1 MIDIKILRNDPEQ
14 VTATLKNRKTDVDL
28 QKILDLDNERK
39 EIIFRLD
46 QIKQQRNENSG
57 KIGKGKVDPLE
68 KQTLIE
74 ETRRLGDEIKTGDS
88 KLRDLTDEI
97 NNRMLTIPN
106 SLHESTP
113 IGQSEE
119 DNPENYRWGELPVFD
134 FPVKHH
140 ADLAE
145 QLDILDAPRGV
156 KLAHSRFTLVKG
168 AAARLER
175 ALMNFMLDIHTE
187 NHGFEEVI
195 PPLLINSQCLTGT
208 GQLPKFEEDLF
219 KTTDGLYLL
228 PTAEVPLTNIYREE
242 ILKEDALP
250 VYLTAHTPCFRSEAG
265 SYGKDTKGYIRQH
278 QFNKVELV
286 KLTHP
291 DKSYE
296 ELELLLKNATEIL
309 ERLELPYR
317 VISLC
322 SADIGFSAAKCYDI
336 EVWVPS
342 EDRYREISSCSNCTD
357 FQARRANIRFKPNE
371 GGKTRYV
378 HTLNGSALAVGRTV
392 VAILENNQ
400 MSDGSIKIPEVLI
413 PYMRGLT
420 KIEMRT
426 YD

>member
-1 MIDIKILRNDPEQ
+1 MIDIKILRNDSAQ
-14 VTATLKNRKTDVDL
+14 VSASLQNRKADVDL
-28 QKILDLDNERK
+28 QKILDLDNDRK
-39 EIIFRLD
+39 EIVFKLD

-57 KIGKGKVDPLE
+57 KIGKGKVEADE
-68 KQTLIE
+68 KQKLIE
-74 ETRRLGDEIKTGDS
+74 ETRRLGDEIKAGDS
-88 KLRDLTDEI
+88 TLRELTDEI
-97 NNRMLTIPN
+97 HSRMLTIPN
-106 SLHESTP
+106 LLHESTP

-119 DNPENYRWGELPVFD
+119 DNPENYRWGDLPVFD

-145 QLDILDAPRGV
+145 QLDILDTPRGV

-168 AAARLER
+168 AAAKLER
-175 ALMNFMLDIHTE
+175 ALMNFMLDIHTDT
-187 NHGFEEVI
+187 NGFEEVS
-195 PPLLINSQCLTGT
+195 PPLLLNSQCLTGT

-219 KTTDGLYLL
+219 KTTEGLYLL

-242 ILKEDALP
+242 ILKEDDLP

-291 DKSYE
+291 EKSYE
-296 ELELLLKNATEIL
+296 ELELLLKNATGIL
-309 ERLELPYR
+309 EMLELPYR

-357 FQARRANIRFKPNE
+357 FQARRANIRFKPKE

-420 KIEMRT
+420 KIEMRS
-426 YD
+426 

>member
-1 MIDIKILRNDPEQ
+1 MIDIKILRNDPGHVQ
-14 VTATLKNRKTDVDL
+14 KTLTNRRTDVDL
-28 QKILDLDNERK
+28 QKILDLDSERK
-39 EIIFRLD
+39 EIIFQLD
-46 QIKQQRNENSG
+46 QLKQQRNENSG
-57 KIGKGKVDPLE
+57 KIGQGKIDPAE
-68 KQTLIE
+68 KQNLIA
-74 ETRRLGDEIKTGDS
+74 ETRRLGDEIKAGDA
-88 KLRDLTDEI
+88 KLKELEEEVHGI
-97 NNRMLTIPN
+97 MLTIPN
-106 SLHESTP
+106 LLHESTP
-113 IGQSEE
+113 IGLSED
-119 DNPENYRWGELPVFD
+119 DNPENRRWGEIPEFD
-134 FPVKHH
+134 FPVKDH

-168 AAARLER
+168 AAAQLER

-187 NHGFEEVI
+187 IHGFEEII
-195 PPLLINSQCLTGT
+195 PPYLINSQCLTGT

-219 KTTDGLYLL
+219 KTTEGLYLL

-242 ILKEDALP
+242 ILNEESLP
-250 VYLTAHTPCFRSEAG
+250 IYLTAHTPCFRSEAG

-286 KLTHP
+286 KLVHP
-291 DKSYE
+291 EESYA
-296 ELELLLKNATEIL
+296 ELELLVKNATDIL

-342 EDRYREISSCSNCTD
+342 ENRYREISSCSNCTD
-357 FQARRANIRFKPNE
+357 FQARRANIRFKPKE
-371 GGKTRYV
+371 GGKTRFV
-378 HTLNGSALAVGRTV
+378 HTLNGSALAVGRTL

-400 MSDGSIKIPEVLI
+400 MEDGRIKIPKELI

-420 KIEMRT
+420 KIELKK
-426 YD
+426 

>member
-1 MIDIKILRNDPEQ
+1 MIDIKILRNDSKK
-14 VTATLKNRKTDVDL
+14 VADTLTNRKAEVDL
-28 QKILDLDNERK
+28 KTILKFDEERK
-39 EIIFRLD
+39 EIIFKLD
-46 QIKQQRNENSG
+46 QLKQLRNENSG
-57 KIGKGKVDPLE
+57 KIGKGKVDSDE
-68 KQTLIE
+68 KQQLIA
-74 ETRRLGDEIKTGDS
+74 ETRRLGDEIKGGDA
-88 KLRDLTDEI
+88 KIRELEEEI
-97 NNRMLTIPN
+97 YNRMATIPN
-106 SLHESTP
+106 LLHESTP
-113 IGQSEE
+113 VGESED
-119 DNPENYRWGELPVFD
+119 DNPEDRRWGEPRVFD
-134 FPVKHH
+134 FDIKHH

-145 QLDILDAPRGV
+145 QLDIMDVPRGV
-156 KLAHSRFTLVKG
+156 KIAHSRFTLVKG
-168 AAARLER
+168 AAAQLER

-187 NHGFEEVI
+187 KHGFQEII
-195 PPLLINSQCLTGT
+195 PPYLLNSQCLTGT

-219 KTTDGLYLL
+219 KTTEGLYLL

-242 ILKEDALP
+242 ILKEELLP
-250 VYLTAHTPCFRSEAG
+250 IYLTAHTPCFRSEAG

-286 KLTHP
+286 KLVHP
-291 DKSYE
+291 DNSYD
-296 ELELLLKNATEIL
+296 ELESLTKNATDIL
-309 ERLELPYR
+309 ELLELPYR

-357 FQARRANIRFKPNE
+357 FQARRANIRFKPKE
-371 GGKTRYV
+371 GGKSRFV

-400 MSDGSIKIPEVLI
+400 MSDGSIKIPKVLI

-426 YD
+426 

>member
-1 MIDIKILRNDPEQ
+1 MIDIKTLRNNTDQ
-14 VTATLKNRKTDVDL
+14 VADTLKNRKADVNL
-28 QKILDLDNERK
+28 EKILALDSERK
-39 EIIFRLD
+39 EIIFKLD
-46 QIKQQRNENSG
+46 QLKQQRNENSG
-57 KIGKGKVDPLE
+57 KIGKGKLDPE
-68 KQTLIE
+68 TKQKLID
-74 ETRRLGDEIKTGDS
+74 ETRRFGDEIKAGDV
-88 KLRDLTDEI
+88 KLRELEDDIT
-97 NNRMLTIPN
+97 NRMLTIPN
-106 SLHESTP
+106 MLHESTP
-113 IGQSEE
+113 IGDSED
-119 DNPENYRWGELPVFD
+119 DNPEDRRWGDQPTFD
-134 FPVKHH
+134 FQVKHH
-140 ADLAE
+140 ADLAAN
-145 QLDILDAPRGV
+145 LDIMDTPRGV

-187 NHGFEEVI
+187 KHGFQEVI
-195 PPLLINSQCLTGT
+195 PPYLINNQCLTGT

-219 KTTDGLYLL
+219 KTTEGLYLL

-242 ILKEDALP
+242 ILKEEMLP

-286 KLTHP
+286 KIVHP
-291 DKSYE
+291 DNSFD
-296 ELELLLKNATEIL
+296 ELESLTKNATDIL
-309 ERLELPYR
+309 ELLELPYR

-357 FQARRANIRFKPNE
+357 FQARRANIRFKPKE
-371 GGKTRYV
+371 GGKSRFV

-400 MSDGSIKIPEVLI
+400 MSDGSIKIPKVLI

-420 KIEMRT
+420 KIEMKK
-426 YD
+426 